1 MISRYSWSRLF
12 CVATALLFSCAALSA
27 QINLTINSTGG
38 SYSSEVGWQIVN
50 TATGATVHCRPQA
63 AAVPTGV
70 VISVPA
76 GTYEVRAFDSWGDTW
91 NGATL
96 TVLYTTSGQI
106 LVNGITYSGTVR
118 QTMTCP
124 GPTAITN
131 TGQIIATF
139 SVVAPCFAPTITAQ
153 PVSQTICSGQPI
165 TFSVG
170 STLTNGTFE
179 WFRDTVSLGV
189 STSSVLTIPN
199 AQQNNAGLYRC
210 VLRDNCNPA
219 TATTTTAIARL
230 TVVASPAITQNLP
243 ATRSVCENAND
254 TLRIRATGAG
264 RTFQWFRDG
273 VAILGATDSNLVI
286 NNAQVASSGQYSCT
300 VSGTC
305 TPSVTS
311 TTTSFVVAARPRI
324 TSEPNNLDLCP
335 GAAGS
340 ISVAATGANLT
351 YQWFKDG
358 VAVPGGFNAT
368 LAFPSYDYASNGLYY
383 CMVTSNVANP
393 NNCNIRAQSRTVR
406 VSGFRAPVVKTQP
419 VAKIDA
425 CVGTAANVLVQFS
438 GTGLTYEWY
447 KDGNLISNNNS
458 NELVIANVTP
468 AAAGKYVV
476 VATGTCGLKTASD
489 TVFITVLSK
498 PSISKQPEG
507 AKLTVGNRLDLSVEA
522 TDIRSIQWM
531 KNEVAIP
538 GATTANFS
546 IASVVKSD
554 AGFYAA
560 RVTNSCG
567 GVVTNYAK
575 VEVNDPVAPRPA
587 IELGQ
592 VSADFGEIPVGYD
605 KTITL
610 DNLIKNVGNAPL
622 TVTALNIAP
631 SDFTVSNS
639 PALPFDIAPGAS
651 QTITVKAAPT
661 AKGPIFGTLTILSN
675 APLTPQASVALSA
688 AYVLR
693 YGHPAGQDF
702 GLLETGK
709 SADKCVTITNT
720 STQQISIDQATVIGM
735 NASEF
740 TVTTSMPLAVAAG
753 ASAEIC
759 VKFAPGTAG
768 KKSAQ
773 LSLRSS
779 NGGNSTIDLSGSGE
793 VPGGVIDA
801 AEAGISVWPNPV
813 RETVT
818 INFGKPLAGMNISVV
833 SSAGQV
839 VAAMSHDGVDGGTA
853 VMLNIGSQVASGAYS
868 LIIRSGGDVMSLP
881 ITVIR

>member
-489 TVFITVLSK
+489 TVSITVLSK

-693 YGHPAGQDF
+693 YGHPAGQEF

-709 SADKCVTITNT
+709 SVDKCVTITNT
-720 STQQISIDQATVIGM
+720 STQDISIDQATVIGM

-881 ITVIR
+881 ITVIK